1 MRAIFQ
7 IFLPCRAP
15 RARAAFRGHHDHPM
29 PDMRRTTMRSFIVLA
44 LGGGISLVAASP
56 AAQAAPCLL
65 VTLTGT
71 MSGPV
76 LLNGVAGA
84 GTLVRYGDD
93 GNDCSAVQLQFDTGR
108 GTALRLSQVNVDVG
122 A

>member
-1 MRAIFQ
+1 MQRFFIAIA
-7 IFLPCRAP
+7 LMAGTWL
-15 RARAAFRGHHDHPM
+15 AAFP
-29 PDMRRTTMRSFIVLA
+29 
-44 LGGGISLVAASP
+44 SP
-56 AAQAAPCLL
+56 AQAAPCLL

-93 GNDCSAVQLQFDTGR
+93 SGDCSAVKLQFDAGR
-108 GTALRLSQVNVDVG
+108 GTDTASLRVRAPSVYHNANKIFNLRKVWGSGGTDAHAAG
-122 A
+122 